1 MSEDEYREIDAG
13 GDDRPEVI
21 IKDTNGDSVYVRL
34 DWIIYGIGGLCA
46 SICAYL
52 VGI

>member
-1 MSEDEYREIDAG
+1 MSEDDYREIDTG

-34 DWIIYGIGGLCA
+34 DWIVYGISGAIAAVCG
-46 SICAYL
+46 YL
-52 VGI
+52 VV